1 MSEENKNELT
11 IEEEEVTITDFSN
24 DSDSTDDL
32 PLVNVDEKEDNTAS
46 TIEIDYLNPK
56 LFEDVRTINID
67 DLVSS
72 TDESSVKDEVK
83 DQYLGSISDISE
95 NQVLSGRVIGM
106 NEKDILID
114 IGFKSEGMIDRA
126 EFPEDA
132 IPE

>member
-95 NQVLSGRVIGM
+95 NQVLSGLS
-106 NEKDILID
+106 LIH
-114 IGFKSEGMIDRA
+114 I
-126 EFPEDA
+126 
-132 IPE
+132 